1 MRAMNI
7 FLDAIL
13 SDGTNAIASRF
24 HRDKLLLINKYSKG
38 SK

>member
-1 MRAMNI
+1 MKPENI